1 MKCLF
6 PRQNLVLALTAAL
19 LLAACGGGG
28 KAKFDIKGELAGVQY
43 AGLVLTNV
51 SNGDTVSVPVGATT
65 FKFAKQ
71 MEYGEVY
78 DVQILNNAQPAHQT
92 CQVFNGRETA
102 GRLATVN
109 IGVQCS
115 LNTRTLGGKITGLT
129 SDGLVL
135 TNGSDEQLG
144 IAKGVTNFVFGV
156 PLPFGASYG
165 VTILKQPAANLCTL
179 TNGVGTMGDVAI
191 DTITISCL

>member
-6 PRQNLVLALTAAL
+6 PRQNLVLAFSAAV

-28 KAKFDIKGELAGVQY
+28 KAKFDIKGEVVGVQY

-51 SNGDTVSVPVGATT
+51 TNGDTLSVPVGATT

-71 MEYGEVY
+71 MEYGDVY
-78 DVQILNNAQPAHQT
+78 DVQILNNANPLHQN

-109 IGVQCS
+109 IGVQCA
-115 LNTRTLGGKITGLT
+115 LNQRTLGGKISGLT

-144 IAKGVTNFVFGV
+144 IAKGNTAFVFGQT
-156 PLPFGASYG
+156 LPFGAAYG
-165 VTILKQPAANLCTL
+165 VTILKQPTANLCTL

-191 DTITISCL
+191 DTIAISCL